1 MKGYEFV
8 VHVEGD
14 EGFFTFETKIT
25 YFYHQRPMG
34 KWADSDV
41 DCFGYVD
48 LEYEVEAG
56 FYYDEDGNEIAMELE
71 AARDM
76 AETFEDEITEDIMRQ
91 IEEFEEDYQ

>member
-34 KWADSDV
+34 LYADNPD
-41 DCFGYVD
+41 DCYGYTE
-48 LEYEVEAG
+48 LEFEVEAG
-56 FYYDEDGNEIAMELE
+56 YSYDEDGNEIVMELE
-71 AARDM
+71 KARDM
-76 AETFEDEITEDIMRQ
+76 AETFDEEITEDIMRQ
-91 IEEFEEDYQ
+91 IEEFEEEY

>member
-8 VHVEGD
+8 VHVVSE
-14 EGFFTFETKIT
+14 ESEYTFETKIT

-56 FYYDEDGNEIAMELE
+56 YSYDEDGNEIVMELE

-91 IEEFEEDYQ
+91 IEEFEESY